1 MSLLE
6 DYTVTGILWVT
17 DLEVFKFY
25 QQTLNNSI
33 YRYVNYNLRNTVHHE
48 EKCLNEVVPVVVQL

>member
-1 MSLLE
+1 MSLLA
-6 DYTVTGILWVT
+6 DYTVTVFWVT
-17 DLEVFKFY
+17 DLKEVFKFY

-48 EKCLNEVVPVVVQL
+48 EKCLN